1 MVTSTSVREL
11 GHLMVT
17 VSRADQAALPDIAM
31 EIMGRAATEDASAGY
46 VISAE
51 VADGPN
57 DDDYLTVSFVAYG
70 DQGAHTIQSRIE
82 TWITGT
88 ASSAKVKHG
97 HRHGQ
102 RTGSGTPPPP
112 PPPDNYTRGYFQ
124 IRGRTTDLKSI
135 ADSIM
140 AGASDFLRSGTVV
153 RDRSALGSTKG
164 YACCGVV
171 TRADEIN
178 IQPLDVK
185 CIIAPFIVYEPSTK
199 SVIRDEVIALVR
211 KAVTNIDSSAEVKVM
226 VVDDHHGMPDMP
238 RRHLGREEMHQP
250 GNPHGNSFG

>member
-1 MVTSTSVREL
+1 MVTSTSIREL

-17 VSRADQAALPDIAM
+17 VSRADQDALPGIAM
-31 EIMGRAATEDASAGY
+31 EIMNREATEGDASAGY

-51 VADGPN
+51 VMDGPN

-70 DQGAHTIQSRIE
+70 DQGAHTIQSRVE
-82 TWITGT
+82 SWIIPM
-88 ASSAKVKHG
+88 APSAKVKHG
-97 HRHGQ
+97 HRHRQ
-102 RTGSGTPPPP
+102 RTGSGTPPP

-124 IRGRTTDLKSI
+124 IRGKTTVLKSI

-140 AGASDFLRSGTVV
+140 AGASDFLRSGKVV
-153 RDRSALGSTKG
+153 RDRSALGSLKG

-171 TRADEIN
+171 TRADELN
-178 IQPLDVK
+178 IQPLNVK
-185 CIIAPFIVYEPSTK
+185 CIIAPFIVYEPSTR
-199 SVIRDEVIALVR
+199 SAIRDEVIALVR
-211 KAVTNIDSSAEVKVM
+211 KAATNIDSSAEVKVM
-226 VVDDHHGMPDMP
+226 VVDDHHGMPDLP